1 MTTEITI
8 DRSTGEVLSR
18 KTLDEKEPDL
28 RKLADY
34 YLKSLLEKL
43 ERTINERLQDNN

>member
-18 KTLDEKEPDL
+18 KTLDDKEPDL
-28 RKLADY
+28 KKLADY

-43 ERTINERLQDNN
+43 EREVANENICD